1 MAQVTKIRPT
11 GQLSPAPRPRTRKG
25 TTSAVSSIATLARWQ
40 LRQTWRLLIVTG
52 VGLLAA
58 VVLVC
63 MIPLYAQVSE
73 SAGLRHAL
81 TADPQSSYFEVY
93 TQNQLFD
100 SAITDD
106 AQ

>member
-1 MAQVTKIRPT
+1 MAQLTTTRPA
-11 GQLSPAPRPRTRKG
+11 GQPRPNPRPRTRRG
-25 TTSAVSSIATLARWQ
+25 TTSTVSSIATLARWQ

-81 TADPQSSYFEVY
+81 TADPQSSYFEVV
-93 TQNQLFD
+93 TQTQLSD
-100 SAITDD
+100 
-106 AQ
+106 